1 MSHTYGRDNAHRI
14 IVLILFLAGA
24 AIRLYYVQAH
34 SSYMQSDEALVG
46 LEAKRILTRGQFPI
60 FDYGEER
67 GGALFDYIVAPFFAL
82 FGVSNLVFK
91 AVATVVSLFLVYL
104 IYTLAKRVGGQRV
117 GLFALALA
125 ALAPPFFIMWSVHGA
140 AEYLIMMVF
149 GTAALVLGDD
159 IVFSSGLDRPPA
171 SQVRHHLAHGLLGLV
186 MGISLWASPMAIS
199 FVGAVWIVLF
209 LHDRSCFFRTTFLA
223 FLLGLLVGS
232 LPVILFNTVP
242 QLRAAAGL
250 ADTPNWISYTSLFGA
265 GGSLWSSVMELP
277 TTLAAVA
284 RVSLPIA
291 LGGSVWEYETG
302 WPRRLASILLLA
314 FWIVAVLFAIGARLR
329 FWLGD
334 DGERRWK
341 LTSIDAP
348 LLMSLLAVLVFTLS
362 QYRWL
367 VREPRYL
374 LPVFALLPIAGA
386 LFIDWLLSHKVVLAY
401 PILGV
406 VLALNLAT
414 TVWFSPS
421 LDPDHGLWPKEEKLL
436 DHLVDQ
442 GIRHPI
448 ADFWIAYSTAFETDE
463 QVIPVP
469 ISYYKFGFYEE
480 ILAQPLSTQYIF
492 PKRAAD
498 DPYFD
503 YFRYGLAG
511 RQWSAD
517 EFVSYLRDMGVPN
530 DAYAAQEFDHYVL
543 YDVPRPYLDP
553 ELISAP
559 PEDTAPDATLQ
570 ASQHLSDVAR
580 PGDALILN
588 PPDLAA
594 PLSGQEPDG
603 VRVYPVPERVPFAEA
618 VAAERLA
625 RIAGEHRR
633 LLALFGNTST
643 SDPEGFVEGWL
654 DQHAFR
660 AAERWLGDLRLV
672 LYGTSPTPLAEEPS
686 QRQGI
691 LMGYSI
697 ELAGTDLP
705 VQRLEPGDVVPL
717 ALFWQARQ
725 PVQQNAKVFVHLLDA
740 DGKLVA
746 QHDSEPVNG
755 LRPTSTWRPGE
766 SIVDRH
772 GVLLPDDLPPGQY
785 QLVAGLY
792 DPITGNRL
800 LVTAGTSA
808 PPGDSW
814 PVGTV
819 QVR

>member
-1 MSHTYGRDNAHRI
+1 MSRTQGRNNTHRI
-14 IVLILFLAGA
+14 ILLLLFLAGA

-104 IYTLAKRVGGQRV
+104 IYILARRVGGDRV
-117 GLFALALA
+117 GLLALAFA

-159 IVFSSGLDRPPA
+159 IVFSKGLDRPPP
-171 SQVRHHLAHGLLGLV
+171 SPLRHHLTHSLLGLV
-186 MGISLWASPMAIS
+186 MGIALWASPLAIS
-199 FVGAVWIVLF
+199 FVAAVWIVLF
-209 LHDRSCFFRTTFLA
+209 LHDRRCFFRTTFLA
-223 FLLGLLVGS
+223 FLLGLFVGS
-232 LPVILFNTVP
+232 LPVILFNTIP
-242 QLRAAAGL
+242 EFRAASGL
-250 ADTPNWISYTSLFGA
+250 ADSSNWVSYTSLFSA
-265 GGSLWSSVMELP
+265 GGSLWSSFKELP
-277 TTLAAVA
+277 ATLVQVA
-284 RVSLPIA
+284 RVSLPIV
-291 LGGSVWEYETG
+291 LGGSLWEYETG
-302 WPRRLASILLLA
+302 WPRRLATAVLMG

-329 FWLGD
+329 FWSGD
-334 DGERRWK
+334 EGNRRWT

-348 LLMSLLAVLVFTLS
+348 LLMSVLAVLVFTLS

-367 VREPRYL
+367 VSEPRYL
-374 LPVFALLPIAGA
+374 LPIFALLPIAGA
-386 LFIDWLLSHKVVLAY
+386 LFIDWLVSQKLVFAY
-401 PILGV
+401 PIFGV
-406 VLALNLAT
+406 VLALSLAT
-414 TVWFSPS
+414 TIWFSPS
-421 LDPDHGLWPKEEKLL
+421 LDPDHGLWPKDEKLL
-436 DHLVDQ
+436 DYLVDQ
-442 GIRHPI
+442 VIQHPI

-480 ILAQPLSTQYIF
+480 VLAQPLSTQYIF
-492 PKRAAD
+492 PKREKD

-511 RQWSAD
+511 RQWSTD
-517 EFVSYLRDMGVPN
+517 EFVAYLRSAGVPN
-530 DAYAAQEFDHYVL
+530 DAYAAEEFDHYVL

-559 PEDTAPDATLQ
+559 PEEIPADLTLQ
-570 ASQHLSDVAR
+570 ASQYLSDAAR
-580 PGDALILN
+580 PGDAVILN

-603 VRVYPVPERVPFAEA
+603 VRVYLVPERIPFTEA
-618 VAAERLA
+618 VTGERLA

-633 LLALFGNTST
+633 LLAVFGDTSA

-654 DQHAFR
+654 DEHTFR
-660 AAERWLGDLRLV
+660 AAERWVGDLRLV
-672 LYGTSPTPLAEEPS
+672 LYGTSSAPLAEEPS
-686 QRQGI
+686 NEEGV
-691 LMGYSI
+691 LLGYSV
-697 ELAGTDLP
+697 ELTGADLA

-717 ALFWQARQ
+717 TLFWQARQ
-725 PVQQNAKVFVHLLDA
+725 PVQQDAKVFVHLLDA
-740 DGKLVA
+740 AGELVA

-772 GVLLPDDLPPGQY
+772 GVLLPDDLPSGDY

-792 DPITGNRL
+792 DPVTGNRL